1 MKAWRLLEKMRI
13 ESDQRLSDH
22 ARKNQNLPKQMLT
35 SFSQAEKIKLE
46 DNFFNET
53 GFEVHN
59 LVVWM
64 EENQMNDDER
74 FKVIS
79 ADEYKKHA
87 ESLRAKTAKLIDQ
100 ISKIEKELEKE

>member
-1 MKAWRLLEKMRI
+1 
-13 ESDQRLSDH
+13 
-22 ARKNQNLPKQMLT
+22 MLT

-87 ESLRAKTAKLIDQ
+87 ESLRAKTAKLID
-100 ISKIEKELEKE
+100 